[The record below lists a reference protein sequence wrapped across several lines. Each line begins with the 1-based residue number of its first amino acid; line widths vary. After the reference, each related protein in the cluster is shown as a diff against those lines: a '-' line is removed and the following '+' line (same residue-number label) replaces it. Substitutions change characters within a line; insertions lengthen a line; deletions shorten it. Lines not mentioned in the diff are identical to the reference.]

1 MKLTHQEL
9 ALCRL
14 ALNTHNSSDKTIAA
28 DMAAL
33 SEKIKAEIT
42 CQPKKWIPEPLEE
55 VITFSSPPYKEEF
68 KTRGVSVKS
77 IIDYVTTEAL
87 KAVKAEIAR

>member
-14 ALNTHNSSDKTIAA
+14 ALNAYQTQHGDLSA

-42 CQPKKWIPEPLEE
+42 GQPKKWIPAPLPEP
-55 VITFSSPPYKEEF
+55 VVFYNVPKE
-68 KTRGVSVKS
+68 KAVTVQS
-77 IIDYVTTEAL
+77 IIDHVTTEAL
-87 KAVKAEIAR
+87 KAIKKEIAR